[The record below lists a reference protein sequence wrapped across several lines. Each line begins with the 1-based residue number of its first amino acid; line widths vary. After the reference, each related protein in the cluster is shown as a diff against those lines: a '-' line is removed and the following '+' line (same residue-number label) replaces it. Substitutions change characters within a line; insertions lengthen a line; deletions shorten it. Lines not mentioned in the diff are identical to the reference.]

1 VFGVWSVRWPRR
13 SLFTVEIS
21 GFSHFFG
28 FELGTAPVQSL
39 PNIGISREL
48 PGCGCGHGNC
58 QNPAGESL
66 FYSLSLWNSLML
78 PIKRVIAQE
87 GVASLPIQERK
98 AENEECL

>member
-1 VFGVWSVRWPRR
+1 LGFGPSGWPRCC
-13 SLFTVEIS
+13 LFTVEIS

-28 FELGTAPVQSL
+28 FELADGLRPEP
-39 PNIGISREL
+39 PNIGISAEL
-48 PGCGCGHGNC
+48 LEYGCGHGNC